1 MTKWLLAVACLYV
14 ISCGGGPPASPP
26 APNERICPVL
36 LATLAAVADTTAPLR
51 VKTMTETPT
60 SVLDGKDSED
70 RSIYIS
76 LLSRNLQAPQSVVEH
91 FFNAKAA
98 LATPVVVP
106 QCEAVPSR
114 TAWHAE
120 LPSPR
125 SDTVTVTLLL
135 PLFIEGSSPERAVMY
150 GAVLD
155 RAGRAPPSL
164 SDGDVASGSL
174 HLLERREG
182 AWTVVRS
189 VGVWALL
196 RE

>member
-1 MTKWLLAVACLYV
+1 MMKSFLPVACLYV
-14 ISCGGGPPASPP
+14 ISCRGGPPASLP

-51 VKTMTETPT
+51 VKTMTETPS

-70 RSIYIS
+70 RSIYIG
-76 LLSRNLQAPQSVVEH
+76 LLSRNLKAPKSVVEH

-98 LATPVVVP
+98 LAPPVVVP

-114 TAWHAE
+114 TAWHAD

-125 SDTVTVTLLL
+125 SDTVTVTLSL
-135 PLFIEGSSPERAVMY
+135 PVFIKGSSPERAVMY
-150 GAVLD
+150 GAGLE
-155 RAGRAPPSL
+155 RTGRAPPSL
-164 SDGDVASGSL
+164 SNGDLASGSL
-174 HLLERREG
+174 YLLERREG